1 MALSRWPTERRR
13 MFGRSI
19 LIVLFTTIPAFGQK
33 GEVVEKEVRFARGKS
48 SAVVKG
54 IVEDRLDSHIFH
66 VRAKAGQTMNV
77 QMISPRPLRDAYLC
91 VNYPLTEAGTNEGVC
106 EKRQYAI
113 KLPRDGDY
121 EIYIEAI
128 RDKIPYTITISVK

>member
-1 MALSRWPTERRR
+1 

-19 LIVLFTTIPAFGQK
+19 LIVLFATISAFAQK
-33 GEVVEKEVRFARGKS
+33 GQVVEKEVKFARGKS
-48 SAVVKG
+48 SAVVTG
-54 IVEDRLDSHIFH
+54 IVENRLDSHIFH
-66 VRAKAGQTMNV
+66 VQAKAGQTMDV
-77 QMISPRPLRDAYLC
+77 QMISPRPLRDAYLV
-91 VNYPLTEAGTNEGVC
+91 VNFPLTQTGQNELVS
-106 EKRQYAI
+106 EKRRYTI

>member
-1 MALSRWPTERRR
+1 MNKLTLSLLTRA
-13 MFGRSI
+13 I
-19 LIVLFTTIPAFGQK
+19 LMISFVAISAFGQK
-33 GEVVEKEVRFARGKS
+33 GTVVEKDVRFARGKS
-48 SAVVKG
+48 SATIKG
-54 IVEDRLDSHIFH
+54 IVEDRLDSHISH
-66 VRAKAGQTMNV
+66 LRAKAGQTMRV
-77 QMISPRPLRDAYLC
+77 QMISPRPLRDAHLC
-91 VNYPLTEAGTNEGVC
+91 VNYPLTETGNNEGVC

>member
-1 MALSRWPTERRR
+1 

-19 LIVLFTTIPAFGQK
+19 LIILFATISAFGQK

-54 IVEDRLDSHIFH
+54 IIEDRLDSHIFH

-77 QMISPRPLRDAYLC
+77 QMISPRPLRDANLC
-91 VNYPLTEAGTNEGVC
+91 VNYPLTETGNNEGVC
-106 EKRQYAI
+106 GKRQYAI
-113 KLPRDGDY
+113 NLPRNGDY

-128 RDKIPYTITISVK
+128 RDKIPYTITISLK

>member
-1 MALSRWPTERRR
+1 

-19 LIVLFTTIPAFGQK
+19 LIVLFATISAFGQK

-48 SAVVKG
+48 SVVIKG

-91 VNYPLTEAGTNEGVC
+91 VNYPLTETGNNESVC
-106 EKRQYAI
+106 KKRLYTI
-113 KLPRDGDY
+113 KLPRGGDY

>member
-1 MALSRWPTERRR
+1 MV
-13 MFGRSI
+13 GRSI
-19 LIVLFTTIPAFGQK
+19 LIVLFATIPAFGQK
-33 GEVVEKEVRFARGKS
+33 GQVVEKEVRFARGKS

-54 IVEDRLDSHIFH
+54 IVIDRLDSHIFH

-77 QMISPRPLRDAYLC
+77 EMTSPHPLRDAHLC
-91 VNYPLTEAGTNEGVC
+91 VNYPLTETGNNESVC
-106 EKRQYAI
+106 EKRQYTI

-128 RDKIPYTITISVK
+128 RDKIPYKITISVK

>member
-1 MALSRWPTERRR
+1 
-13 MFGRSI
+13 MFGRSV
-19 LIVLFTTIPAFGQK
+19 LIVLFATITAYGQK
-33 GEVVEKEVRFARGKS
+33 GQVVEKEVRFERGKS

-91 VNYPLTEAGTNEGVC
+91 VNYPLTETGNNEGVC
-106 EKRQYAI
+106 EKRQYTI

>member
-1 MALSRWPTERRR
+1 

-19 LIVLFTTIPAFGQK
+19 LIVLLATISAFAQK
-33 GEVVEKEVRFARGKS
+33 GQVVEKEVRFARGKS

-77 QMISPRPLRDAYLC
+77 QMISSRPIRDAYLM
-91 VNYPLTEAGTNEGVC
+91 VNFPLTETGQNEFVS
-106 EKRQYAI
+106 EKRQYTI

-121 EIYIEAI
+121 EISIEAI